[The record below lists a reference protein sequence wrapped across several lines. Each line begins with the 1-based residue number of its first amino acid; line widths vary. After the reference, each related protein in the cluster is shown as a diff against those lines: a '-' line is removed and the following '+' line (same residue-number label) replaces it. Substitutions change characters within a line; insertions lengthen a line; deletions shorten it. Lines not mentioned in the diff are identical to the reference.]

1 MAPFALEGI
10 NVLDFTWVAV
20 GPITTKYLA
29 DNGANVIKIESATH
43 IDVLR
48 AAPPYADGK
57 FGVNRSQFFAD
68 YNTSKRS
75 ITLNLG
81 HPKARELAM
90 RLVPWADIVVENFTP
105 KVMRGWQMDYEQLRR
120 VKPDL
125 IMLSSCLQG
134 QTGPQAM
141 MPGFGQ
147 LMAALSGFYYISGYD
162 PLDDPAPPYG
172 AYTDYITPRLAAAVL
187 VAALDY
193 RRRTGRGQYIDV
205 SQFEASLHFL
215 APALIDYFA
224 TGRVLQPQGNR
235 SERYAPHGAYQCRDE
250 GGAERWISIAVAN
263 DAQWQ
268 GLLDVLGNPACDER
282 FATMLGRLQNSQ
294 VLDTFLSAH
303 VRERDAWDLT
313 SRLQEKGVAAY
324 PVQSCLDLHQD
335 ENLES
340 FGFWHWLEH
349 PEMGPAP
356 YMGLQHKLSATPGQ
370 LRSPAPLLGQHTDEI
385 LQQMLG
391 LDDEQIAQLRK
402 DGVLI

>member
-1 MAPFALEGI
+1 MAPFAFEGI
-10 NVLDFTWVAV
+10 KVLDFTWVAV

-29 DNGANVIKIESATH
+29 DNGADVIKIETGTH

-48 AAPPYADGK
+48 AAPPYAEGR

-81 HPKARELAM
+81 HPQAREMVMA
-90 RLVPWADIVVENFTP
+90 RLVPWADVVVENFTP
-105 KVMRGWQMDYEQLRR
+105 KVMRGFGMDYEHLCR
-120 VKPDL
+120 VKPGL

-147 LMAALSGFYYISGYD
+147 LMAALSGFYYISGYG
-162 PLDDPAPPYG
+162 PGEDPAPPYG

-187 VAALDY
+187 AAALDY

-235 SERYAPHGAYQCRDE
+235 SERYAPHGAYRCRDE
-250 GGAERWISIAVAN
+250 DGAERWISIAVAN

-268 GLLDVLGNPACDER
+268 GLRVLGNPACDQR
-282 FATMLGRLQNSQ
+282 FATMLGRLRNADT
-294 VLDTFLSAH
+294 LDAFISEL
-303 VRERDAWDLT
+303 VRDRQAWDLT
-313 SRLQEKGVAAY
+313 VKLQEAGVAAY

-335 ENLES
+335 DNLEA
-340 FGFWHWLEH
+340 FGFWNWLEH
-349 PEMGPAP
+349 KEMGPAP
-356 YMGLQHKLSATPGQ
+356 YMGVEHRLEATPAQ
-370 LRSPAPLLGQHTDEI
+370 LRSPAPTLGQHTEEI
-385 LQQMLG
+385 LHEMFG
-391 LDDEQIAQLRK
+391 LDDAQIAQLRK
-402 DGVLI
+402 DGVLA

>member
-1 MAPFALEGI
+1 MAPFAFEGI
-10 NVLDFTWVAV
+10 KVLDFTWVAV

-29 DNGANVIKIESATH
+29 DNGADVIKIETGTH

-48 AAPPYADGK
+48 AAPPYTDGR

-81 HPKARELAM
+81 HPKAREMVMA
-90 RLVPWADIVVENFTP
+90 RLVPWADVVVENFTP
-105 KVMRGWQMDYEQLRR
+105 KVMRGFGMDYEHLCR

-147 LMAALSGFYYISGYD
+147 LMAALSGFYYISGYG
-162 PLDDPAPPYG
+162 PGEDPAPPYG

-187 VAALDY
+187 AAALDY

-235 SERYAPHGAYQCRDE
+235 SERYAPHGAYRCRDE
-250 GGAERWISIAVAN
+250 DGERWISIAVAN

-268 GLLDVLGNPACDER
+268 GLLAVLGNPACDQR
-282 FATMLGRLQNSQ
+282 FATMLGRLRNADA
-294 VLDTFLSAH
+294 LDAFISEL
-303 VRERDAWDLT
+303 VRDRQAWELT
-313 SRLQEKGVAAY
+313 VKLQEAGVAAY

-335 ENLES
+335 ENLEA
-340 FGFWHWLEH
+340 FGFWNWLEH
-349 PEMGPAP
+349 KEMGPAP
-356 YMGLQHKLSATPGQ
+356 YMGVEHRLESTPAQ
-370 LRSPAPLLGQHTDEI
+370 LRTPAPTLGQHTEEI
-385 LQQMLG
+385 LREMFG
-391 LDDEQIAQLRK
+391 LDEAQIAQLRK
-402 DGVLI
+402 EGVLA